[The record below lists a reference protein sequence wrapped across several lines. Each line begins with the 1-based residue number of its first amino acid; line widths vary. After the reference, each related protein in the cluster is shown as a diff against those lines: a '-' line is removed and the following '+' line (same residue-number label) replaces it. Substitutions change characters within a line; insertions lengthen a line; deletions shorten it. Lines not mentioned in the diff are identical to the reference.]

1 VPDLPAN
8 LAAQLVPGDTTIE
21 NIHPDQL
28 VIVREPGQYVGWID
42 LTAGRVH
49 YFGSEG
55 HPHD

>member
-42 LTAGRVH
+42 LNAGRVH